1 MVAGLQI
8 LEGPLPAKAPLLKK
22 GPEEYTA
29 YRSVLAVVDTSDLLL
44 NFRWIPLHQVAQ
56 GSSYVFSFA
65 YSNHGSLVRSYE
77 RFLWVLWPR
86 PLSVWHL
93 IVGTRSYER
102 SSIFC
107 YVVS

>member
-1 MVAGLQI
+1 MLRPILLHMVAGLQI

-56 GSSYVFSFA
+56 GSSYVFLLLTQTMGVWSGPMNGSF
-65 YSNHGSLVRSYE
+65 GSFGRGHCQCGIL
-77 RFLWVLWPR
+77 
-86 PLSVWHL
+86 
-93 IVGTRSYER
+93 
-102 SSIFC
+102 
-107 YVVS
+107 